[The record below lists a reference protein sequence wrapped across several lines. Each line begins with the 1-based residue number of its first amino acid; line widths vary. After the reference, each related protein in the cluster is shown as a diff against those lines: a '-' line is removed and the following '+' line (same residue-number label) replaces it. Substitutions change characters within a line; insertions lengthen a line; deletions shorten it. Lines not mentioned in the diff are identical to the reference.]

1 MLSILGG
8 KQQFCD
14 GLSRRNFLKIGA
26 FGAGLTLA
34 DMLRA
39 KGSAAQTGGTTTTA
53 PATTPAPAAPATPAA
68 KPATTTAPKTVAP
81 KLKTVLGE
89 VVSVDATAKTL
100 TVKHT
105 VSGKSE
111 DMTFGAGEKA
121 VASLEKLK
129 AGDHVR
135 VAYADV
141 DGKPTAS
148 TIAKIV
154 KK

>member
-1 MLSILGG
+1 MTGPSTQREERADEDRCCPACHVPNRARAVERRPGPDRRDHHDRAGHLG
-8 KQQFCD
+8 D
-14 GLSRRNFLKIGA
+14 RR
-26 FGAGLTLA
+26 
-34 DMLRA
+34 
-39 KGSAAQTGGTTTTA
+39 
-53 PATTPAPAAPATPAA
+53 ATPAV
-68 KPATTTAPKTVAP
+68 KPATATAPKTVAP
-81 KLKTVLGE
+81 KLKTVFGE
-89 VVSVDATAKTL
+89 VVSVDATAKTV
-100 TVKHT
+100 TMKHT

-121 VASLEKLK
+121 AAALGTLK

-141 DGKPTAS
+141 DGKPMAS

>member
-1 MLSILGG
+1 MKTAAALLATS
-8 KQQFCD
+8 
-14 GLSRRNFLKIGA
+14 
-26 FGAGLTLA
+26 LTLFA
-34 DMLRA
+34 LS
-39 KGSAAQTGGTTTTA
+39 SAAPAQTGGTTTTT
-53 PATTPAPAAPATPAA
+53 PGTTAAPAAPAAPAV
-68 KPATTTAPKTVAP
+68 KPATTTAPKMAAP
-81 KLKTVLGE
+81 KLKYMSGE

-111 DMTFGAGEKA
+111 DMTLGAGEKA
-121 VASLEKLK
+121 VASLGTLK

-141 DGKPTAS
+141 DGNPTAS
-148 TIAKIV
+148 SIKIV

>member
-1 MLSILGG
+1 MKTAAALLATSLTVLALS
-8 KQQFCD
+8 
-14 GLSRRNFLKIGA
+14 
-26 FGAGLTLA
+26 
-34 DMLRA
+34 
-39 KGSAAQTGGTTTTA
+39 SAAPAQTGGTTTTTTPPAASTA
-53 PATTPAPAAPATPAA
+53 PATPATPAA
-68 KPATTTAPKTVAP
+68 KPAATTAPKTVAP
-81 KLKTVLGE
+81 KLKTVMGE
-89 VVSVDATAKTL
+89 VVSVDATAKTI

-121 VASLEKLK
+121 AAALGTLK

-141 DGKPTAS
+141 DGKPMAS
-148 TIAKIV
+148 TIAKVV

>member
-1 MLSILGG
+1 MKTAAALLATSLTVFALS
-8 KQQFCD
+8 
-14 GLSRRNFLKIGA
+14 
-26 FGAGLTLA
+26 
-34 DMLRA
+34 
-39 KGSAAQTGGTTTTA
+39 SAAPAQTGTTTTT
-53 PATTPAPAAPATPAA
+53 PATTPAPAAPAAPATPAA
-68 KPATTTAPKTVAP
+68 KPATTTAPKMVAP
-81 KLKTVLGE
+81 KLKTMLGE
-89 VVSVDATAKTL
+89 VVSVDATAKTV

-105 VSGKSE
+105 VNGKSE

>member
-1 MLSILGG
+1 MKTAAALLATSLTVFALS
-8 KQQFCD
+8 
-14 GLSRRNFLKIGA
+14 
-26 FGAGLTLA
+26 
-34 DMLRA
+34 
-39 KGSAAQTGGTTTTA
+39 SAAPAQTGGTTTT
-53 PATTPAPAAPATPAA
+53 T
-68 KPATTTAPKTVAP
+68 PATTTAPKVVAP

-89 VVSVDATAKTL
+89 VVSVDATAKTI

-105 VSGKSE
+105 VKGKSE

-121 VASLEKLK
+121 SAALGTLK

-141 DGKPTAS
+141 DGKPMAS
-148 TIAKIV
+148 TIAKVV

>member
-1 MLSILGG
+1 MKTAAALIATSMAVFALS
-8 KQQFCD
+8 
-14 GLSRRNFLKIGA
+14 
-26 FGAGLTLA
+26 
-34 DMLRA
+34 
-39 KGSAAQTGGTTTTA
+39 SAAPAQTGGTTTTTPA
-53 PATTPAPAAPATPAA
+53 TTAPAAPAASTPPAVKPATTPAP
-68 KPATTTAPKTVAP
+68 KTGAP
-81 KLKTVLGE
+81 KLHTVLGE
-89 VVSVDATAKTL
+89 VVSVDATAKTI

-121 VASLEKLK
+121 AAMLEKLK

-141 DGKPTAS
+141 DGKPMAS
-148 TIAKIV
+148 TIAKVV

>member
-1 MLSILGG
+1 MKTAAALLVTSLTVFALS
-8 KQQFCD
+8 
-14 GLSRRNFLKIGA
+14 
-26 FGAGLTLA
+26 
-34 DMLRA
+34 
-39 KGSAAQTGGTTTTA
+39 SAAPAQTGGTTTAA
-53 PATTPAPAAPATPAA
+53 PATSAAPATPAV
-68 KPATTTAPKTVAP
+68 KPATATAPKTVAP

-89 VVSVDATAKTL
+89 VVSVDATAKTV
-100 TVKHT
+100 TIKHT

-121 VASLEKLK
+121 AAALGTLK
-129 AGDHVR
+129 AGDHIR

-141 DGKPTAS
+141 DGKPMAS

>member
-1 MLSILGG
+1 VLALS
-8 KQQFCD
+8 
-14 GLSRRNFLKIGA
+14 
-26 FGAGLTLA
+26 
-34 DMLRA
+34 
-39 KGSAAQTGGTTTTA
+39 SAAPAQTGGTTTT
-53 PATTPAPAAPATPAA
+53 TTPPAASTAPATPAA
-68 KPATTTAPKTVAP
+68 KPAATTAPKTVAP
-81 KLKTVLGE
+81 KLKTVMGE
-89 VVSVDATAKTL
+89 VVSVDATAKTI

-121 VASLEKLK
+121 AAALGTLK

-141 DGKPTAS
+141 DGKPMAS
-148 TIAKIV
+148 TIAKVV

>member
-1 MLSILGG
+1 MKTAAALLATS
-8 KQQFCD
+8 
-14 GLSRRNFLKIGA
+14 
-26 FGAGLTLA
+26 LTLFA
-34 DMLRA
+34 LS
-39 KGSAAQTGGTTTTA
+39 SAAPAQTGGTTTTTPGTTAA
-53 PATTPAPAAPATPAA
+53 PAAPGAPAAPAV
-68 KPATTTAPKTVAP
+68 KPATTTAPKMAAP
-81 KLKTVLGE
+81 KLKYMSGE

-100 TVKHT
+100 IVKHT

-111 DMTFGAGEKA
+111 DMTLGAGEKA
-121 VASLEKLK
+121 AASLGTLK

-148 TIAKIV
+148 SIKIV

>member
-1 MLSILGG
+1 MKTAAALLATSLTVFALS
-8 KQQFCD
+8 
-14 GLSRRNFLKIGA
+14 
-26 FGAGLTLA
+26 
-34 DMLRA
+34 
-39 KGSAAQTGGTTTTA
+39 SAAPAQTGGTTTTT
-53 PATTPAPAAPATPAA
+53 PATTPAPAAPAAPATPAA
-68 KPATTTAPKTVAP
+68 KPATTTAPKMVAP
-81 KLKTVLGE
+81 KLKTMLGE
-89 VVSVDATAKTL
+89 VVSVDATAKTV

-105 VSGKSE
+105 VNGKSE

>member
-1 MLSILGG
+1 MKTAAALFATSLTVLALS
-8 KQQFCD
+8 
-14 GLSRRNFLKIGA
+14 
-26 FGAGLTLA
+26 
-34 DMLRA
+34 
-39 KGSAAQTGGTTTTA
+39 SAAPAQTGTTTTA
-53 PATTPAPAAPATPAA
+53 PATSAAPAAPATPAA
-68 KPATTTAPKTVAP
+68 KPAATAAPKMAAP
-81 KLKTVLGE
+81 KLHTMTGE

-121 VASLEKLK
+121 AAALGTLK

-135 VAYADV
+135 VAYAEV
-141 DGKPTAS
+141 DGKPMAS
-148 TIAKIV
+148 TIAKV

>member
-1 MLSILGG
+1 MKTAAALIATSLTVFALS
-8 KQQFCD
+8 
-14 GLSRRNFLKIGA
+14 
-26 FGAGLTLA
+26 
-34 DMLRA
+34 
-39 KGSAAQTGGTTTTA
+39 SAAPAQTGGTTTTT
-53 PATTPAPAAPATPAA
+53 PATTPAPATSGTPAA
-68 KPATTTAPKTVAP
+68 KPATTTAPKTSAP
-81 KLKTVLGE
+81 KLQTVIGE

-100 TVKHT
+100 VVKHT

-121 VASLEKLK
+121 AAALGTLK

-141 DGKPTAS
+141 DGKPVAS
-148 TIAKIV
+148 TIAKL

>member
-1 MLSILGG
+1 MKTAAALLATSLTVLS
-8 KQQFCD
+8 
-14 GLSRRNFLKIGA
+14 LSSMSL
-26 FGAGLTLA
+26 
-34 DMLRA
+34 
-39 KGSAAQTGGTTTTA
+39 AQTGGTTTTTP
-53 PATTPAPAAPATPAA
+53 PASTSTAPAATAAPAA
-68 KPATTTAPKTVAP
+68 KPAVTTAPKTAAP

-89 VVSVDATAKTL
+89 VVSVDATAKTI

-135 VAYADV
+135 VAYAEV
-141 DGKPTAS
+141 DGKPMAS
-148 TIAKIV
+148 TISKVV

>member
-1 MLSILGG
+1 MKTAAALLATSLTVFALS
-8 KQQFCD
+8 
-14 GLSRRNFLKIGA
+14 
-26 FGAGLTLA
+26 
-34 DMLRA
+34 
-39 KGSAAQTGGTTTTA
+39 SAAPAQTGGTTTTT
-53 PATTPAPAAPATPAA
+53 PATTPAPAAPATPAV
-68 KPATTTAPKTVAP
+68 KPATTTAPKVVAP

-89 VVSVDATAKTL
+89 VVSVDATAKTI

-105 VSGKSE
+105 VKGKSE

-121 VASLEKLK
+121 SAALGTLK

-141 DGKPTAS
+141 DGKPMAS
-148 TIAKIV
+148 TIAKVV

>member
-1 MLSILGG
+1 MKTAAALIATSLTVLALS
-8 KQQFCD
+8 
-14 GLSRRNFLKIGA
+14 
-26 FGAGLTLA
+26 
-34 DMLRA
+34 
-39 KGSAAQTGGTTTTA
+39 SAAPAQTGGTTTTT
-53 PATTPAPAAPATPAA
+53 PATTPAPAAPAAPATPAV
-68 KPATTTAPKTVAP
+68 KPATTPAPKTVAP
-81 KLKTVLGE
+81 KLKTVLGD

-121 VASLEKLK
+121 AATLGTLK

-141 DGKPTAS
+141 DGKPMAS
-148 TIAKIV
+148 TIAKVV

>member
-1 MLSILGG
+1 MKTAAALIATSLAVFALS
-8 KQQFCD
+8 
-14 GLSRRNFLKIGA
+14 
-26 FGAGLTLA
+26 
-34 DMLRA
+34 
-39 KGSAAQTGGTTTTA
+39 SAAPAQTGGTTTTTPA
-53 PATTPAPAAPATPAA
+53 PSTAPAAPAASATPAA

-89 VVSVDATAKTL
+89 VVSVDATAKTV

-121 VASLEKLK
+121 AAALGKLK

-141 DGKPTAS
+141 DGKPVAS
-148 TIAKIV
+148 TIAKVV

>member
-1 MLSILGG
+1 MKTAAALIATSLTVLALS
-8 KQQFCD
+8 
-14 GLSRRNFLKIGA
+14 
-26 FGAGLTLA
+26 
-34 DMLRA
+34 
-39 KGSAAQTGGTTTTA
+39 SAAPAQTGGTTTTT
-53 PATTPAPAAPATPAA
+53 PATTPAPAAPATPATPA
-68 KPATTTAPKTVAP
+68 VKPATTTAPKTVAP
-81 KLKTVLGE
+81 KLKFVNGE

-121 VASLEKLK
+121 AAALGTLK

-148 TIAKIV
+148 SIRVV

>member
-1 MLSILGG
+1 MKTAAALIATSLAVFALS
-8 KQQFCD
+8 
-14 GLSRRNFLKIGA
+14 
-26 FGAGLTLA
+26 
-34 DMLRA
+34 
-39 KGSAAQTGGTTTTA
+39 SAAPAQTGGTTTTS

-68 KPATTTAPKTVAP
+68 KPATTTSPKTTAPKMKFVS
-81 KLKTVLGE
+81 GE
-89 VVSVDATAKTL
+89 VVAVDATAKTL

-111 DMTFGAGEKA
+111 DMTLGAGEKA
-121 VASLEKLK
+121 APTLGTLK

-148 TIAKIV
+148 SIRIV

>member
-1 MLSILGG
+1 MKTAAALLATS
-8 KQQFCD
+8 
-14 GLSRRNFLKIGA
+14 
-26 FGAGLTLA
+26 LTLFA
-34 DMLRA
+34 LS
-39 KGSAAQTGGTTTTA
+39 SAAPAQTGGTTTTT
-53 PATTPAPAAPATPAA
+53 PGTTAAPAAPAAPAV
-68 KPATTTAPKTVAP
+68 KPATTTAPKMAAP
-81 KLKTVLGE
+81 KLKYMSGE

-111 DMTFGAGEKA
+111 DMTLGAGEKA
-121 VASLEKLK
+121 VASLGTLK

-148 TIAKIV
+148 SIKIV

>member
-1 MLSILGG
+1 MKTAAAVLATS
-8 KQQFCD
+8 
-14 GLSRRNFLKIGA
+14 
-26 FGAGLTLA
+26 LTLLA
-34 DMLRA
+34 LS
-39 KGSAAQTGGTTTTA
+39 SAVPAQTGGTTTT
-53 PATTPAPAAPATPAA
+53 TPAAPAA
-68 KPATTTAPKTVAP
+68 KPAEPAKTTPATKPVAP
-81 KLKTVLGE
+81 KLKTLLGE
-89 VVSVDATAKTL
+89 VVSVDATAKTV

-121 VASLEKLK
+121 AATLGTLK

-141 DGKPTAS
+141 DGKPMAS
-148 TIAKIV
+148 TIAKV